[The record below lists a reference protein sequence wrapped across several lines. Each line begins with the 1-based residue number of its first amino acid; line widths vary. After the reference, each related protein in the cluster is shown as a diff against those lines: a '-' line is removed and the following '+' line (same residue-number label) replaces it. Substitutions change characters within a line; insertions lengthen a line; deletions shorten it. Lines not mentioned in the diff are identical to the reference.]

1 MDRRS
6 NISVMTVL
14 PLSQPRC
21 KQWQECGCICDSCV
35 NNNSLHLHQEIEQ
48 LKCQLLEREYH
59 IVQMDTSVINHA
71 QQFPNGEWEALRQEL
86 LLWQEKYQRLH
97 ESHKKLQKV
106 NQGLEDKLLK
116 IVDKYETEKAALTR
130 DLSDMTTKLVE
141 ARFTITELEE
151 ENDQYRNDCNT
162 AVQLLQCKP
171 SNFVSHKYSSIPL
184 DLQERVKSH
193 LSHRMKREIQNNNPE
208 VRTIRVPIPTF
219 PPTAMV
225 YSVNKIP
232 DNGTVKQKETTL
244 GISESSPDYVSAAI
258 MAKVLE
264 ERAKERNAKKQFICM
279 ACKFKKQCVY
289 YQDKETQTKWP
300 STFVSCLSCG
310 NQPIDV
316 HSRVRRGSSS
326 GTDSQW
332 HQSRTSSVGG
342 TETII

>member
-116 IVDKYETEKAALTR
+116 I
-130 DLSDMTTKLVE
+130 
-141 ARFTITELEE
+141 
-151 ENDQYRNDCNT
+151 DQYRNDCNT